1 MSSSELRDAIRT
13 IKEVIEPLK
22 DVQKNVVAA
31 YSASGQLKSSV
42 DKLFEIVVTG
52 DARPPLLTQL
62 AELREKFITLSG
74 EISTLTSG
82 LSSIKNMIDAEKAKA
97 LEKIEEHQKEIK
109 STRVALIIVVI
120 SAVIGPIIVAL
131 IVAFLLG

>member
-74 EISTLTSG
+74 EIATLTSG

-97 LEKIEEHQKEIK
+97 LEKVEAHQKEVR
-109 STRVALIIVVI
+109 STKLAHLVCR
-120 SAVIGPIIVAL
+120 
-131 IVAFLLG
+131 LLLEKK